1 LVAHQP
7 CKETVCRLHHRI
19 LTFVKAILIARELGL
34 NKAKAITD
42 LVATYTS
49 STASL
54 DFKERFHRN
63 IERTWLAAFFAE
75 KSFGIVTGR
84 VMNVGRSEISES
96 ISEWWKKPMA
106 CPFDRVIS
114 GVVEMRILLVS
125 DKSNKSRVTG

>member
-1 LVAHQP
+1 LVTHKS
-7 CKETVCRLHHRI
+7 CKKEITPLIYQSI
-19 LTFVKAILIARELGL
+19 LTIKAILIARELGL

-42 LVATYTS
+42 LVVTYTS
-49 STASL
+49 SSASSA
-54 DFKERFHRN
+54 FKERFHRN

-96 ISEWWKKPMA
+96 ISEWWAKPMA

-125 DKSNKSRVTG
+125 HGSDDA

>member
-1 LVAHQP
+1 M
-7 CKETVCRLHHRI
+7 
-19 LTFVKAILIARELGL
+19 IARELGL
-34 NKAKAITD
+34 NKAKSVTD

-49 STASL
+49 STASSS
-54 DFKERFHRN
+54 FKERFHRN
-63 IERTWLAAFFAE
+63 FERTWLAAFFAE

-84 VMNVGRSEISES
+84 VMNVGRSEIDSE

-125 DKSNKSRVTG
+125 IESRN

>member
-1 LVAHQP
+1 
-7 CKETVCRLHHRI
+7 
-19 LTFVKAILIARELGL
+19 VKAILIARELGL
-34 NKAKAITD
+34 NKAKSVTE
-42 LVATYTS
+42 LVSTYTS
-49 STASL
+49 STASSN
-54 DFKERFHRN
+54 FKERFYRN

-125 DKSNKSRVTG
+125 IRSNNLWITT